1 MARREM
7 ENREKLADRLTVI
20 DCISSEYDYI
30 CSLNADTMDVVVYR
44 AEAWIRDI
52 FKNLEDI
59 VVPPK
64 ARNATLKGMPMI
76 LRDFRKNQSIN
87 PYCVS
92 CPMEEAT
99 T

>member
-44 AEAWIRDI
+44 AEA
-52 FKNLEDI
+52 
-59 VVPPK
+59 
-64 ARNATLKGMPMI
+64 
-76 LRDFRKNQSIN
+76 
-87 PYCVS
+87 
-92 CPMEEAT
+92 
-99 T
+99 